1 MIIFLQARIF
11 TNRYFFT
18 FSLFSPA
25 FLRVHNPG
33 LLQLSSLG
41 GCPRQAYPNPYRCI
55 FVKLCTMQKRF
66 HCVFTFTLPRK
77 VKRSRPMADVICEKG
92 GSLIARRIPYVTRPM
107 VESILR
113 FILSVKVGPSPVR
126 PAKYATWRITVSSDR
141 KRLLPFPRSCNVHRR
156 SINPVH
162 DRWDDWV
169 NIRRCQECFVSQ
181 SGREWIYLVRRNT
194 VYIGPRLLLKMDSN
208 QMTISI
214 IVCRCCS
221 SILNAQIDFF
231 YRFNAAN
238 QPERKRSALAAG

>member
-1 MIIFLQARIF
+1 MPQRACRITHFCTVIIFQQARIF
-11 TNRYFFT
+11 ANRYFFT

-33 LLQLSSLG
+33 LLRLRPQSAA
-41 GCPRQAYPNPYRCI
+41 RQAYPIPYRCI
-55 FVKLCTMQKRF
+55 FVKLCTIQNRF
-66 HCVFTFTLPRK
+66 HCVFTFVLPRK
-77 VKRSRPMADVICEKG
+77 VKRSSPRADVICENG

-162 DRWDDWV
+162 DR
-169 NIRRCQECFVSQ
+169 
-181 SGREWIYLVRRNT
+181 
-194 VYIGPRLLLKMDSN
+194 
-208 QMTISI
+208 
-214 IVCRCCS
+214 
-221 SILNAQIDFF
+221 
-231 YRFNAAN
+231 
-238 QPERKRSALAAG
+238 